1 MKKTLI
7 FAFYLAFWIVP
18 LAAYS
23 QNSARLAK
31 VHIYNAAFANI
42 KIKTH
47 PANSKEIVIK
57 SGEYVLIQSSQDSLA
72 FVSGKAVVYLK
83 LEQGRNYYL
92 RVTQSDI
99 GEPIL
104 VRRHKV
110 IDEVTER
117 EFQWTLLAND
127 EAFVPS
133 QVFNF

>member
-1 MKKTLI
+1 MT
-7 FAFYLAFWIVP
+7 YE
-18 LAAYS
+18 
-23 QNSARLAK
+23 R
-31 VHIYNAAFANI
+31 
-42 KIKTH
+42 
-47 PANSKEIVIK
+47 
-57 SGEYVLIQSSQDSLA
+57 
-72 FVSGKAVVYLK
+72 K

>member
-42 KIKTH
+42 KIKIY
-47 PANSKEIVIK
+47 PANSKEIIIK
-57 SGEYVLIQSSQDSLA
+57 FGEYVLIQSSQDSLA
-72 FVSGKAVVYLK
+72 FVSGKAVAYLK
-83 LEQGRNYYL
+83 TEVGKSCYL
-92 RVTQSDI
+92 LMNQAWS
-99 GEPIL
+99 ESL
-104 VRRHKV
+104 VRLPTTIK
-110 IDEVTER
+110 EVTER